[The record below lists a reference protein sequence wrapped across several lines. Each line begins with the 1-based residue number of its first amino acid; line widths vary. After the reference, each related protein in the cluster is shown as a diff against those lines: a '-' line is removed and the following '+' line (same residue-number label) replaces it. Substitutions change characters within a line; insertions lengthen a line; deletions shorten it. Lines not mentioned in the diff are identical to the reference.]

1 MDVLDVFWRSLTP
14 ESKQILID
22 ILGVLIGFTAVM
34 AALSLLVTA
43 VVQGIIYVFH
53 LRARNLRYGLTRLLE
68 IAQNQVL
75 EPSLVEDY
83 RAYAAKD
90 IAKQETKKIVTSL
103 KKAKASQQAIIAA
116 EEGHAKALLA
126 FNKAEQAKQRLEKL
140 RSTASPK
147 RKISHKQWKQFKKQV
162 DGILSLNS
170 LVIKSKTWIRRN
182 ELETL
187 LVESTEFDNENI
199 DKAMQWFTRME
210 RWLSQRFRQRLRC
223 ITLTCAIVV
232 TFIFQVNTPELL
244 RRLSVDPKKRIEVA
258 QIALDRM
265 FSEQAAIFY
274 QPNLQMVA
282 VLALQQ
288 LQENNP
294 QYQETLEA
302 VSGTGDRIENLVHEL
317 SVVLE
322 QELELEDS
330 EHKEALLSE
339 YEETILSEVRKL
351 SAANADKAVESLA
364 LIDITPLSRGWNYY
378 ANVSSLFGM
387 LMTAVLIG
395 FGAPFW
401 FNMMRNLM
409 SLHDVLAP
417 EKVKKKSKTSD
428 ASNE

>member
-90 IAKQETKKIVTSL
+90 IAEQETKKIVTSL
-103 KKAKASQQAIIAA
+103 KKAKASQQAIVAA
-116 EEGHAKALLA
+116 EEGHAKALLV

-170 LVIKSKTWIRRN
+170 LVKKSKTWIRRN

-232 TFIFQVNTPELL
+232 TFIF
-244 RRLSVDPKKRIEVA
+244 
-258 QIALDRM
+258 
-265 FSEQAAIFY
+265 
-274 QPNLQMVA
+274 
-282 VLALQQ
+282 
-288 LQENNP
+288 
-294 QYQETLEA
+294 
-302 VSGTGDRIENLVHEL
+302 
-317 SVVLE
+317 
-322 QELELEDS
+322 
-330 EHKEALLSE
+330 
-339 YEETILSEVRKL
+339 
-351 SAANADKAVESLA
+351 
-364 LIDITPLSRGWNYY
+364 
-378 ANVSSLFGM
+378 
-387 LMTAVLIG
+387 
-395 FGAPFW
+395 
-401 FNMMRNLM
+401 
-409 SLHDVLAP
+409 
-417 EKVKKKSKTSD
+417 
-428 ASNE
+428 

>member
-1 MDVLDVFWRSLTP
+1 
-14 ESKQILID
+14 
-22 ILGVLIGFTAVM
+22 
-34 AALSLLVTA
+34 
-43 VVQGIIYVFH
+43 
-53 LRARNLRYGLTRLLE
+53 LE
-68 IAQNQVL
+68 VAQNQVL

-103 KKAKASQQAIIAA
+103 KKDKASQQAIIAA

-140 RSTASPK
+140 QSTASPK
-147 RKISHKQWKQFKKQV
+147 RKISHKQRKQFKKQV

-170 LVIKSKTWIRRN
+170 MVKKSKTWILRN

-187 LVESTEFDNENI
+187 LIESTEFDNENT

-210 RWLSQRFRQRLRC
+210 RWLSQRFRQRVRG

-232 TFIFQVNTPELL
+232 TFLFQVNTPELL
-244 RRLSVDPKKRIEVA
+244 KRLSVNLKMRIGAA
-258 QIALDRM
+258 QIALDHM
-265 FSEQAAIFY
+265 FSEQAGISY

-288 LQENNP
+288 FQENHP

-317 SVVLE
+317 SIV
-322 QELELEDS
+322 LEDS

-339 YEETILSEVRKL
+339 YEEMILSEVRKL
-351 SAANADKAVESLA
+351 AAANADKAVESLA

-378 ANVSSLFGM
+378 AKVSNLFGM

-401 FNMMRNLM
+401 FNMMHNLM
-409 SLHDVLAP
+409 SLRDVLAP
-417 EKVKKKSKTSD
+417 EKTKKKSNTSD